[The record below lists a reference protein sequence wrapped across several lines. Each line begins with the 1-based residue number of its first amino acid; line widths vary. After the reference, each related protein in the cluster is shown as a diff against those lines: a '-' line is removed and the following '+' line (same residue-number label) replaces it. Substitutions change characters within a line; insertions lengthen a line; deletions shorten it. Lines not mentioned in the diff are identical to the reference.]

1 MKKYDFIKKDEDI
14 TILKYKEKEFEIK
27 KDVRLMKD
35 FQDLNNRA
43 RKRMIFDLAKDGLSI
58 KQLTI
63 KIENKK
69 DGKTYYDNSNAK
81 AMEETYVNEVSLEL
95 FDELSQR
102 YFKMGLADLI
112 QDIGLTEENDVTKFS
127 EDFIQSLLGKKIE
140 IPSGS

>member
-63 KIENKK
+63 ENKK

-112 QDIGLTEENDVTKFS
+112 QDIELTEENEVTKFS

>member
-63 KIENKK
+63 ENKK

-81 AMEETYVNEVSLEL
+81 AMEEAYVNEVSLEL

-112 QDIGLTEENDVTKFS
+112 QDIGLTEENEVTKFS

>member
-58 KQLTI
+58 KQLTV
-63 KIENKK
+63 ETKK

-81 AMEETYVNEVSLEL
+81 AMEEAYVNEVSLEL

-112 QDIGLTEENDVTKFS
+112 QDIGLTEENEVTKFS
-127 EDFIQSLLGKKIE
+127 EDFIQALLGQKIE
-140 IPSGS
+140 IPSGR

>member
-14 TILKYKEKEFEIK
+14 TVLKYKEKEFEIK

-58 KQLTI
+58 KQLT
-63 KIENKK
+63 IENKK

-112 QDIGLTEENDVTKFS
+112 QDIGLTEENEVTKFS

>member
-1 MKKYDFIKKDEDI
+1 MKYEFLKKDEDI

-43 RKRMIFDLAKDGLSI
+43 RKRMIFDLAKDGISI

-63 KIENKK
+63 ETKK

-81 AMEETYVNEVSLEL
+81 AMEETYVNEISLEL
-95 FDELSQR
+95 FNELSNR
-102 YFKMGLADLI
+102 YFKMDLTTLI
-112 QDIGLTEENDVTKFS
+112 QDIGLTEENEETKFS
-127 EDFIQSLLGKKIE
+127 EDFLQALLGQKIE
-140 IPSGS
+140 IPSGR

>member
-63 KIENKK
+63 ENKK

-81 AMEETYVNEVSLEL
+81 AMEETCVNEVSLEL

-112 QDIGLTEENDVTKFS
+112 QDIELTEENEVTKFS

>member
-1 MKKYDFIKKDEDI
+1 MKKYDFIKKDKDI

-58 KQLTI
+58 KQLT
-63 KIENKK
+63 IENKK

-112 QDIGLTEENDVTKFS
+112 QDIGLTEENEVTKFS

>member
-43 RKRMIFDLAKDGLSI
+43 RKRMIEDYAEKGKSI
-58 KQLTI
+58 KSLTI
-63 KIENKK
+63 EIKK

-112 QDIGLTEENDVTKFS
+112 QDIGLTEENEVTKFS

>member
-63 KIENKK
+63 ENKK

-112 QDIGLTEENDVTKFS
+112 QDIGLTEENEVTKFS

>member
-1 MKKYDFIKKDEDI
+1 MEKYDFIKKDEDI

-43 RKRMIFDLAKDGLSI
+43 RKRMIFDLAKDGISI

-63 KIENKK
+63 KTKK

-81 AMEETYVNEVSLEL
+81 AMEEACVNEVSLEL

-112 QDIGLTEENDVTKFS
+112 QDIGLTEENEVTKFS